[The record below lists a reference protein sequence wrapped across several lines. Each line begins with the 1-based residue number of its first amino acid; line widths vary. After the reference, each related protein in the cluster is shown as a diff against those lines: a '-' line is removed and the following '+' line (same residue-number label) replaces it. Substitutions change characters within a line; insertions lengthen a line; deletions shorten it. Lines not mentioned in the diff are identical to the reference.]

1 MQKWRVRY
9 RIVDRERLNIHRNM
23 KRKRRGKEYKKRI
36 GNYPDIMQVER
47 KRKKGK
53 ERERER
59 KQIKGKRKKAN
70 NQLREKK
77 RVRVEREGERESGGE
92 REKELSCKKKWSVIN
107 FLQNESW
114 SPKLKIEET
123 EKNVNEDDQRTEKQL
138 LLASTKNAFL
148 WSREKLESTKRSKLK
163 WTEIQGIAL

>member
-1 MQKWRVRY
+1 MSPMN
-9 RIVDRERLNIHRNM
+9 IVIDVDV
-23 KRKRRGKEYKKRI
+23 
-36 GNYPDIMQVER
+36 DIDLLLVLSWSHQLSHLQFISML
-47 KRKKGK
+47 

-59 KQIKGKRKKAN
+59 EKKKRKRE
-70 NQLREKK
+70 REK
-77 RVRVEREGERESGGE
+77 EGERESGGE